1 MLASRF
7 SIIGP
12 FVSTGNQYTLVF
24 WSLLT
29 DLEML
34 EVDVKEE
41 EWDSDCV
48 QCRTLLCLMGGWLQL
63 TLLAS
68 SFCSSCLKRF

>member
-12 FVSTGNQYTLVF
+12 FVPTGNQYILVF

-29 DLEML
+29 DLVML
-34 EVDVKEE
+34 QVDVKEE
-41 EWDSDCV
+41 EWNSDYV
-48 QCRTLLCLMGGWLQL
+48 QCRILLCIMGCWLQL
-63 TLLAS
+63 TLWLVVCAAVV
-68 SFCSSCLKRF
+68 